1 MKRGAWVV
9 CRLYGGFGKIEVG
22 GVFEGA
28 GGWYPNANY
37 EICNN
42 FNYDIVFL
50 MPMSSLLISN
60 KKLQSDNWLAA
71 NNNFWCCQELKM

>member
-22 GVFEGA
+22 GVFEGG

-37 EICNN
+37 
-42 FNYDIVFL
+42 
-50 MPMSSLLISN
+50 
-60 KKLQSDNWLAA
+60 
-71 NNNFWCCQELKM
+71 